1 MWPTR
6 YFYPEA
12 VGYLVARTVRCGKV
26 NCRCRRLGERH
37 GPYWYLYYRA
47 WDGERWR
54 QRARYVRADR
64 VEALRRRLERVKA
77 ADRAIT
83 DLFRGART
91 FEQLVERLLACLS
104 SQGRLPET
112 HLEIASAWAEGAK
125 R

>member
-77 ADRAIT
+77 
-83 DLFRGART
+83 
-91 FEQLVERLLACLS
+91 VERLLECLS
-104 SQGRLPET
+104 SQGRLRALAAGSRAGAAPGPM
-112 HLEIASAWAEGAK
+112 HSAKNALVNPPGG
-125 R
+125 